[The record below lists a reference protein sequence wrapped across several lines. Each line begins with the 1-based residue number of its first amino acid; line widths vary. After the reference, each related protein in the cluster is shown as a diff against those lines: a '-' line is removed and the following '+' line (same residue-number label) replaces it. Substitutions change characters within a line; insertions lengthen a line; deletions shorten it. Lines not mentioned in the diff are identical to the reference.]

1 MRLQDDEASLGEIP
15 ECEAKEKKDDEEFH
29 VRMAQSVPEGSQ
41 MVSIT
46 LDSGADIS
54 ALPISQGYANVG
66 ELDENGKVKM
76 IDAQGKIIA
85 SAGVTRAKAGPLIAK
100 IVAYA

>member
-1 MRLQDDEASLGEIP
+1 
-15 ECEAKEKKDDEEFH
+15 
-29 VRMAQSVPEGSQ
+29 

-54 ALPISQGYANVG
+54 VLTISQGRANVG
-66 ELDENGKVKM
+66 ELDENKKVKM

-85 SAGVTRAKAGPLIAK
+85 SAGVTKAKLLVRRADGYLIEIHKQFALGQVKQPLLCAGKFLLEAGPLTTK
-100 IVAYA
+100 SVACA